1 MIRIKTKEEIQKMK
15 EGGQILSSVLTQ
27 LLKMCTPGVHTI
39 DIDNQ
44 ARRLLKESG
53 AKPSFLN
60 YQIDPSDPPYP
71 SAVCISINDEVVHGP
86 ATPDRVI
93 QDGDLVSLDIGAWY
107 KGMATDM
114 AGTVCVGKVSE
125 EGCELSKHTKEALQQ
140 ALLAVKAGHWVH
152 DIGKAIEN
160 YIQPYHYGIIR
171 DLVGHGVGHAV
182 HEEPQIPHYHERRM
196 PPVKLKEGMCIAIEP
211 MISMGDWHI
220 KQKDDGWTIITA
232 DGSLSAHW
240 EVTIV
245 VTQDGY
251 ELITPFPEI

>member
-1 MIRIKTKEEIQKMK
+1 MIRIKTPQEIQKMK
-15 EGGQILSSVLTQ
+15 EGGIILSSTLTE
-27 LLKMCTPGVHTI
+27 LLKSCVPGAHTL
-39 DIDNQ
+39 DIDNK
-44 ARRLLKESG
+44 ARKLLKKAG

-71 SAVCISINDEVVHGP
+71 SAVCISINNEVVHGP

-114 AGTVCVGKVSE
+114 AGTVCVGNVSQE
-125 EGCELSKHTKEALQQ
+125 ACELSQHTQEALKK
-140 ALLAVKAGHWVH
+140 ALDVVHSGAWVH
-152 DIGKAIEN
+152 DIGRAIEN
-160 YIQPYHYGIIR
+160 YLRPYRYGIVK

-182 HEEPQIPHYHERRM
+182 HEEPQIPHYYERM
-196 PPVKLKEGMCIAIEP
+196 ISPVKLTEGMCIAIEP
-211 MISMGDWHI
+211 MVTLGTWQV

-240 EVTIV
+240 EVTIAI
-245 VTQDGY
+245 TKDGY